1 MFCLRILSVDSPRL
15 EECFTGSSSAQ
26 RPPPNSTG
34 DEIYAATSSSRN
46 PNANPR
52 IEVLRG
58 IIHLYC
64 KTAPLSSSFSPS
76 PFSSIFPHSLDPLLP
91 ADRGTLLFVP
101 AVPNHLSP
109 EDFLRFCGSYVE
121 GSTEIQ
127 IIRNDAVE
135 DRYSVLVQLKDQKS
149 ADAFYFNLNGWRFT
163 SAEREV
169 CHILFTSSAE
179 ITESIEFADT
189 PPSGYTELPT
199 CLVCIERLDQEMI
212 DIISTT
218 CDHSF
223 QCSCI
228 SKWANSSCSVCQF
241 CQEHSVKPI
250 CSMCETSKNLWI
262 CVICGFVGCGRDNE
276 GHAFKHWKDTQHCFA
291 LDLETQRVWDYV
303 GDKYVHRINTSNS
316 DDVSSE
322 MNSYCRSSGEQF
334 ESCSYGEDS
343 GISEAL
349 PSSKVEAVKFHFK
362 L

>member
-1 MFCLRILSVDSPRL
+1 MFCLRILSVESPSS

-34 DEIYAATSSSRN
+34 DAIYAATSSSRN

-52 IEVLRG
+52 IKVLRG

-101 AVPNHLSP
+101 AVPNHLSH

-127 IIRNDAVE
+127 IIRNDAIE

-163 SAEREV
+163 SEVVDEKKGEV

-199 CLVCIERLDQEMI
+199 CLVCIGEI
-212 DIISTT
+212 DSPYFL
-218 CDHSF
+218 CRRKSF
-223 QCSCI
+223 
-228 SKWANSSCSVCQF
+228 
-241 CQEHSVKPI
+241 
-250 CSMCETSKNLWI
+250 
-262 CVICGFVGCGRDNE
+262 
-276 GHAFKHWKDTQHCFA
+276 
-291 LDLETQRVWDYV
+291 
-303 GDKYVHRINTSNS
+303 
-316 DDVSSE
+316 
-322 MNSYCRSSGEQF
+322 
-334 ESCSYGEDS
+334 
-343 GISEAL
+343 
-349 PSSKVEAVKFHFK
+349 
-362 L
+362 